1 MLVDVY
7 QSSTTATRFL
17 AVPTGN
23 PVAYASV
30 PPEPAMVDPQLFLQ
44 GTDLA
49 LSNYFIGLDAAAVMK
64 QVADQG
70 FAAFTATVR

>member
-7 QSSTTATRFL
+7 QSSTTATRFI

-23 PVAYASV
+23 PVAYANV
-30 PPEPAMVDPQLFLQ
+30 PAEPGMVDPQLFLQ

-49 LSNYFIGLDAAAVMK
+49 SSNYFAGLDAAAVVR
-64 QVADQG
+64 QVADHG
-70 FAAFTATVR
+70 FAVFTASVR